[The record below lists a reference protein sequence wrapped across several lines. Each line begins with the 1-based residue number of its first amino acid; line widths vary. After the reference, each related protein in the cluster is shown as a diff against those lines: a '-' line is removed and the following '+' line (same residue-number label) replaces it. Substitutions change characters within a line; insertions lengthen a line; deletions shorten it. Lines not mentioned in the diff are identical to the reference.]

1 MLFFI
6 VFFYFY
12 VYFRRTCDE
21 WFTALHALGMKR
33 ATLAALVRSKFDLRA
48 SYVCDVDVA
57 QASRKYF
64 FYFSSAVA
72 AAFFFFLFLFISF
85 WWLSFVRQQINR
97 KLNTKIEEI
106 KYAEDGEEE
115 GKLNEKK
122 NQWESSVFIRI
133 FTFDYCSFVFLLI
146 KKKRNE
152 ESSSRKSSIR
162 KIDLK
167 HVR

>member
-72 AAFFFFLFLFISF
+72 AAFFFISLHFFLMDLIRSAAN
-85 WWLSFVRQQINR
+85 QQKIKHENR
-97 KLNTKIEEI
+97 RNQVCRRWRRRRKIEW
-106 KYAEDGEEE
+106 
-115 GKLNEKK
+115 KK

-146 KKKRNE
+146 KKKKETKNRRRGKVAFE
-152 ESSSRKSSIR
+152 K
-162 KIDLK
+162 
-167 HVR
+167 